1 MSNELITRIKMGK
14 FLTES
19 VERLHQETVQAQV
32 QSWIDAFPDTAKI
45 INRDYSTP
53 IVQMQTEPPAPEPL
67 KIKQQVIINTYYGP
81 WHNANGVVVEALGK
95 GMYKVSVTNLGTT
108 RVLPF
113 HRSEL
118 IEVTT

>member
-1 MSNELITRIKMGK
+1 MNKDIQIKMNEIYSYSLEGM
-14 FLTES
+14 
-19 VERLHQETVQAQV
+19 HQEVVQSQV

-67 KIKQQVIINTYYGP
+67 KVKQRVVINTYYGP
-81 WHNANGVVVEALGK
+81 WHQSSGFIVEALAN
-95 GMYKVSVTNLGTT
+95 GMYKVSVTNLGTA